1 MSTGSALLVNQDG
14 YVVGRVLNRLP
25 QQERRD
31 KVYVPVAGV
40 LSAKTRPEDFARFGE
55 MARRAHL
62 QASPADD
69 ATVGAEEQ
77 ALEIVAE
84 VA

>member
-1 MSTGSALLVNQDG
+1 MSTGSALLVNKDG

-62 QASPADD
+62 QASTDDTMVGEEGPAI
-69 ATVGAEEQ
+69 
-77 ALEIVAE
+77 EIVAE
-84 VA
+84 EA

>member
-14 YVVGRVLNRLP
+14 YVVGRVLKEYPQLP
-25 QQERRD
+25 PVSN
-31 KVYVPVAGV
+31 KGYVLVVGA

-62 QASPADD
+62 QASTDDTMVGEEGPAI
-69 ATVGAEEQ
+69 
-77 ALEIVAE
+77 EIVAE
-84 VA
+84 EA

>member
-62 QASPADD
+62 QASTDDTMVGEEGPAI
-69 ATVGAEEQ
+69 
-77 ALEIVAE
+77 EIVAE
-84 VA
+84 EA